1 MANNEL
7 TKSKA
12 SSKIEESLIKLTFL
26 SDVISFW
33 DSKNPFTSEQQY
45 GFALCMEDA
54 IKEIEKCA
62 SVLED
67 CK

>member
-26 SDVISFW
+26 SDVIYNNL
-33 DSKNPFTSEQQY
+33 SKGVYVLN
-45 GFALCMEDA
+45 A
-54 IKEIEKCA
+54 EI
-62 SVLED
+62 SLWFV
-67 CK
+67 